1 MTIITIMSVKT
12 PKFVRNNQRKIQH
25 IMAIKIT
32 DECINCDACISEC
45 PNNAIYEP
53 DDEWT
58 YAQETSLEGSI
69 TLPNGETADAEE
81 SNEAISDEFY
91 FIVTDKCTECK
102 GFHDEPQCASVC
114 PVDCCV
120 PDEDNEESEE
130 KLLEKKAWLH
140 GE

>member
-1 MTIITIMSVKT
+1 
-12 PKFVRNNQRKIQH
+12 
-25 IMAIKIT
+25 MAIIIT

-58 YAQETSLEGSI
+58 YAEGTKLNGSIDLPGGGSTDADESQETV
-69 TLPNGETADAEE
+69 
-81 SNEAISDEFY
+81 SDEFY
-91 FIVTDKCTECK
+91 FIVADKCTECK

-120 PDEDNEESEE
+120 PDEDHEETEE
-130 KLLEKKAWLH
+130 ALLEKKAWMH

>member
-1 MTIITIMSVKT
+1 
-12 PKFVRNNQRKIQH
+12 
-25 IMAIKIT
+25 MAIKIT

-53 DDEWT
+53 DQKWSYSEK
-58 YAQETSLEGSI
+58 TSL
-69 TLPNGETADAEE
+69 NGMVTTPSGNQVDADVENAPL
-81 SNEAISDEFY
+81 SDEFY

-120 PDEDNEESEE
+120 ADIDHVENEDA
-130 KLLEKKAWLH
+130 LLKKKAWLH

>member
-1 MTIITIMSVKT
+1 
-12 PKFVRNNQRKIQH
+12 
-25 IMAIKIT
+25 MAIKIT

-53 DDEWT
+53 DQEWT
-58 YAQETSLEGSI
+58 YSESTALSGTVT
-69 TLPNGETADAEE
+69 TLNGNEIDADAENA
-81 SNEAISDEFY
+81 SLSDEFY

-102 GFHDEPQCASVC
+102 GFHDEPQCALVC

-120 PDEDNEESEE
+120 SDDDHVETEDE
-130 KLLEKKAWLH
+130 LLKKKVWMH

>member
-1 MTIITIMSVKT
+1 
-12 PKFVRNNQRKIQH
+12 
-25 IMAIKIT
+25 MAIIIT

-53 DDEWT
+53 DDNWT
-58 YAQETSLEGSI
+58 YAEGTSLSGTTEVPG
-69 TLPNGETADAEE
+69 GAEVDADA
-81 SNEAISDEFY
+81 SNEPVSDEFY

-114 PVDCCV
+114 PVDCCL
-120 PDEDNEESEE
+120 PDEDNEEDEDA
-130 KLLEKKAWLH
+130 LLAKKSWMH

>member
-1 MTIITIMSVKT
+1 
-12 PKFVRNNQRKIQH
+12 
-25 IMAIKIT
+25 MAIIIT

-53 DDEWT
+53 DQEWA
-58 YAQETSLEGSI
+58 YSD
-69 TLPNGETADAEE
+69 ETALSGGVTTPSGKEVDADEQ
-81 SNEAISDEFY
+81 NEALSDEFY

-114 PVDCCV
+114 PVDCCIIDKDNV
-120 PDEDNEESEE
+120 ENDEQ
-130 KLLEKKAWLH
+130 LLAKKAWLH

>member
-1 MTIITIMSVKT
+1 
-12 PKFVRNNQRKIQH
+12 
-25 IMAIKIT
+25 MAIIIT

-53 DDEWT
+53 DSEWA
-58 YAQETSLEGSI
+58 YADETSLSGMVTTPS
-69 TLPNGETADAEE
+69 GEEVDADAM
-81 SNEAISDEFY
+81 NEPKSDEFY

-114 PVDCCV
+114 PVDCCIL
-120 PDEDNEESEE
+120 DEDNKETEEQ
-130 KLLEKKAWLH
+130 LLAKKAWLH